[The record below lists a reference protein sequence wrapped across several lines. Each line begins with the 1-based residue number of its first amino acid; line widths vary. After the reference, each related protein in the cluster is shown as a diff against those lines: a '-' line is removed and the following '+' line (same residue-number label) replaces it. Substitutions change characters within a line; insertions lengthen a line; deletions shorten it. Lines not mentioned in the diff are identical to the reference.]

1 MFNLLGAEGGSNVGT
16 IIGLVVLLV
25 LLVLYVGFGIV
36 NRKKNQEQT
45 MKMLNEL
52 KAGDKIVTYSGI
64 YGEIVSMRETN
75 MGRVLTIATGDKEKG
90 KVSYIEINSS
100 VIMGVDTKED
110 LVLDENGNVVE
121 PEDQEKLK
129 EEVLKETA
137 TEEKKE
143 EKQEEV
149 AKEEKKT
156 TKTSK
161 VKSTTAKKP
170 AAKKTKK
177 AE

>member
-1 MFNLLGAEGGSNVGT
+1 MNYLLGAEGGSNVGT

-25 LLVLYVGFGIV
+25 LLVLYVAFGVV
-36 NRKKNQEQT
+36 NRKKSQEQT

-75 MGRVLTIATGDKEKG
+75 MGRVLTIVTGDKATG
-90 KVSYIEINSS
+90 KVSYMEINSS

-110 LVLDENGNVVE
+110 LILDENGNVIE
-121 PEDQEKLK
+121 PEDKEKLK

-137 TEEKKE
+137 AEENKEDKKEAVKEEAKPEKKKTTRTKKSKKE
-143 EKQEEV
+143 E
-149 AKEEKKT
+149 
-156 TKTSK
+156 
-161 VKSTTAKKP
+161 
-170 AAKKTKK
+170 
-177 AE
+177 

>member
-45 MKMLNEL
+45 AKMLNEL

-75 MGRVLTIATGDKEKG
+75 MGRVLTIATGDKESG

-110 LVLDENGNVVE
+110 LMLDENGNVIE

-143 EKQEEV
+143 DKKEV
-149 AKEEKKT
+149 AKEVKTEKAKPTAKKT
-156 TKTSK
+156 TT
-161 VKSTTAKKP
+161 KKP
-170 AAKKTKK
+170 AAKKENK

>member
-1 MFNLLGAEGGSNVGT
+1 MNYLLGAEGGSNVGT

-25 LLVLYVGFGIV
+25 LLVLYVGFGVV
-36 NRKKNQEQT
+36 NRKKSQEQT

-75 MGRVLTIATGDKEKG
+75 MGRVLTIVTGDKATG
-90 KVSYIEINSS
+90 KVSYMEINSS

-110 LVLDENGNVVE
+110 LILDENGNVIE
-121 PEDQEKLK
+121 PEDKEKLK

-137 TEEKKE
+137 AEENKEDKKE
-143 EKQEEV
+143 E
-149 AKEEKKT
+149 AKPEKKKT
-156 TKTSK
+156 TR
-161 VKSTTAKKP
+161 
-170 AAKKTKK
+170 TKK
-177 AE
+177 AKKEE

>member
-1 MFNLLGAEGGSNVGT
+1 MNYLLGAEGGSNVGT

-25 LLVLYVGFGIV
+25 LLVLYVGFGVV
-36 NRKKNQEQT
+36 NRKKSQEQT

-75 MGRVLTIATGDKEKG
+75 MGRVLTIVTGDKASG
-90 KVSYIEINSS
+90 KVSYMEINSS

-110 LVLDENGNVVE
+110 LILDENGNVIE
-121 PEDQEKLK
+121 PEDKEKLK

-137 TEEKKE
+137 SEEKKE
-143 EKQEEV
+143 DKKEEV
-149 AKEEKKT
+149 KTEKKKT
-156 TKTSK
+156 TR
-161 VKSTTAKKP
+161 
-170 AAKKTKK
+170 TKK
-177 AE
+177 ANKAE

>member
-1 MFNLLGAEGGSNVGT
+1 MNYLLGAEGGSNVGT

-25 LLVLYVGFGIV
+25 LLVLYVGFGVV
-36 NRKKNQEQT
+36 NRKKSQEQT

-75 MGRVLTIATGDKEKG
+75 MGRVLTIVTGDKANG
-90 KVSYIEINSS
+90 KVSYMEINSS

-110 LVLDENGNVVE
+110 LILDENGNVIE
-121 PEDQEKLK
+121 PEDTQKIK

-143 EKQEEV
+143 EKVETKKQE
-149 AKEEKKT
+149 KTEKPKT
-156 TKTSK
+156 TRTR
-161 VKSTTAKKP
+161 
-170 AAKKTKK
+170 KTKK

>member
-1 MFNLLGAEGGSNVGT
+1 MNYLLGAEGGSNVGT

-25 LLVLYVGFGIV
+25 LLVLYVGFGVV
-36 NRKKNQEQT
+36 NRKKSQEQT

-75 MGRVLTIATGDKEKG
+75 MGRVLTIVTGDKATG
-90 KVSYIEINSS
+90 KVSYMEINSS

-110 LVLDENGNVVE
+110 LILDENGNVIE
-121 PEDQEKLK
+121 PEDKEKLK

-137 TEEKKE
+137 AEENKEDKKE
-143 EKQEEV
+143 EV
-149 AKEEKKT
+149 KEEAKPEKKKT
-156 TKTSK
+156 TI
-161 VKSTTAKKP
+161 
-170 AAKKTKK
+170 TKK
-177 AE
+177 AKKEE

>member
-1 MFNLLGAEGGSNVGT
+1 MNYLLGAEGGSNVGT

-25 LLVLYVGFGIV
+25 LLVLYVGFGVV
-36 NRKKNQEQT
+36 NRKKSQEQT

-75 MGRVLTIATGDKEKG
+75 MGRVLTIVTGDKATG
-90 KVSYIEINSS
+90 KVSYMEINSS

-110 LVLDENGNVVE
+110 LILDENGNVIE
-121 PEDQEKLK
+121 PEDKEKLK

-137 TEEKKE
+137 AEENKEDKKE
-143 EKQEEV
+143 EV
-149 AKEEKKT
+149 KEEAKPEKKKT
-156 TKTSK
+156 TR
-161 VKSTTAKKP
+161 
-170 AAKKTKK
+170 TKK
-177 AE
+177 AKKEE

>member
-45 MKMLNEL
+45 AKMLNEL

-75 MGRVLTIATGDKEKG
+75 MGRVLTIATGDKESG

-110 LVLDENGNVVE
+110 LILDENGNVIE

-143 EKQEEV
+143 DKKEV
-149 AKEEKKT
+149 AKEVKTEKAKPAAKKT
-156 TKTSK
+156 T
-161 VKSTTAKKP
+161 KKP
-170 AAKKTKK
+170 AAKKENK

>member
-1 MFNLLGAEGGSNVGT
+1 MNYLLGAEGGSNVGT

-25 LLVLYVGFGIV
+25 LLVLYVVFGVV
-36 NRKKNQEQT
+36 NRKKSQEQT

-75 MGRVLTIATGDKEKG
+75 MGRVLTIVTGDKASG
-90 KVSYIEINSS
+90 KVSYMEINSS

-110 LVLDENGNVVE
+110 LILDEEGNVIE
-121 PEDQEKLK
+121 PEDKEKLK

-143 EKQEEV
+143 EVAEV
-149 AKEEKKT
+149 KTEKKKT
-156 TKTSK
+156 TR
-161 VKSTTAKKP
+161 
-170 AAKKTKK
+170 TKK
-177 AE
+177 AKKEE

>member
-1 MFNLLGAEGGSNVGT
+1 MFNLLGAEGGSNIGT
-16 IIGLVVLLV
+16 IIGLIVLLV

-36 NRKKNQEQT
+36 NRKKSQEQT
-45 MKMLNEL
+45 AKMLNEL

-75 MGRVLTIATGDKEKG
+75 MGRVLTIATGDKDSG

-110 LVLDENGNVVE
+110 LILDEEGNVIE
-121 PEDQEKLK
+121 PEEKEKLK
-129 EEVLKETA
+129 EEVLKEA
-137 TEEKKE
+137 AVEEKKE
-143 EKQEEV
+143 EV
-149 AKEEKKT
+149 KE

-161 VKSTTAKKP
+161 AKSTTKKP

>member
-45 MKMLNEL
+45 AKMLNEL

-75 MGRVLTIATGDKEKG
+75 MGRVLTIATGDKESG

-110 LVLDENGNVVE
+110 LILDENGNVIE
-121 PEDQEKLK
+121 PEEQEKLK

-137 TEEKKE
+137 TEENKEDKK
-143 EKQEEV
+143 EV
-149 AKEEKKT
+149 AKEVKTEKSKPAAKKT
-156 TKTSK
+156 TT
-161 VKSTTAKKP
+161 KKP
-170 AAKKTKK
+170 AAKKENK

>member
-1 MFNLLGAEGGSNVGT
+1 MNYLLGAEGGSNVGT

-25 LLVLYVGFGIV
+25 LLVLYVGFGVV
-36 NRKKNQEQT
+36 NRKKSQEQT

-75 MGRVLTIATGDKEKG
+75 MGRVLTIVTGDKSTG
-90 KVSYIEINSS
+90 KVSYMEINSS

-110 LVLDENGNVVE
+110 LILDENGNVIE
-121 PEDQEKLK
+121 PEDKEKLK

-137 TEEKKE
+137 AEENKEDKKE
-143 EKQEEV
+143 EV
-149 AKEEKKT
+149 KEEDKPEKKKT
-156 TKTSK
+156 TR
-161 VKSTTAKKP
+161 
-170 AAKKTKK
+170 TKK
-177 AE
+177 AKKEE

>member
-1 MFNLLGAEGGSNVGT
+1 MFNLLGASSNAGT

-25 LLVLYVGFGIV
+25 LLVLYVGFGIS

-75 MGRVLTIATGDKEKG
+75 MGRVLTIVTGDKTTG
-90 KVSYIEINSS
+90 KISYLEVNSS

-110 LVLDENGNVVE
+110 LILDEEGNVID

-129 EEVLKETA
+129 EEVLKPA
-137 TEEKKE
+137 AEEKKE
-143 EKQEEV
+143 E
-149 AKEEKKT
+149 AEEKP
-156 TKTSK
+156 
-161 VKSTTAKKP
+161 AKKP
-170 AAKKTKK
+170 AAKKTTKSKK